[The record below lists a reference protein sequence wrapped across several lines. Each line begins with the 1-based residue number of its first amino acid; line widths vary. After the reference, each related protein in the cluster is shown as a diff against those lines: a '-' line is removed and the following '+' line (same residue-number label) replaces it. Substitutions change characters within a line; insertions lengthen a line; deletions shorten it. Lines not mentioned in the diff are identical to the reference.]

1 MSGNQNWRTEINA
14 GDYVGHQQKK
24 LQIADRR
31 PVIRKASDLVGPGI
45 GATAVRIT
53 DFNDLLATYDGFF
66 SADVGAVAA
75 PNDTDTFVGTTSGD
89 AELGGVQNFTSL
101 TTGVIYQ
108 RVFTRN
114 PADASALYW
123 SDWQTVF
130 TPAP

>member
-1 MSGNQNWRTEINA
+1 MSGNQNWRTEIDA
-14 GDYVGHQQKK
+14 QDYFGHQQKK

-45 GATAVRIT
+45 GALAVRVT
-53 DFNDLLATYDGFF
+53 NFNDLLATYNGYY
-66 SADVGAVAA
+66 SAAVGALSA
-75 PNDTDTFVGTTSGD
+75 PNDTDTFVGATVSD
-89 AELGGVQNFTSL
+89 AELGGIQTFTSL

-114 PADASALYW
+114 PADASAVYW
-123 SDWQTVF
+123 GDWQTVF